1 MPDHSAQLNPLSCKR
16 CKHRKVRCSR
26 GMPTCE
32 RCKTHETECI
42 YPQRVKR
49 KVTRTLTDRL
59 STTDDAL
66 STILERLQRVEKHC
80 TTLPNGNQDPESRDG
95 PPASVAA
102 DPPAVAPPPRQRTSS
117 SNSAP
122 SNISSPAPSSVA
134 GGQATSPWTSFATP
148 SAIPELDVA
157 AILKDAVDQVQ
168 RLRLQTVSASVIT
181 QNVKIPPELAKQW
194 IKNYFTHMHTDMFL
208 SLVNPKLIEMIP
220 DLLGLPHVHLDPAIL
235 VVYYGVLYHGCGLG
249 PTMQDTDE
257 GLRYIRTLYICCLR
271 TLPLWQREATGST
284 TDLIAALTMCRTAAE
299 CFDEELAWRMYTYAC
314 EYAQA
319 LNLHNLDAYTAA
331 IGQDETKLDA
341 DRKGF
346 WELIQIDF
354 FFRLLFNRP
363 PAITDSMNTWKV
375 NLPWLS
381 SGSAP
386 PDLNAVPTVTFLM
399 GSRLTFILSHFFQ
412 DLESPDCNEDTIRP
426 KAEEYCREIGQLFDE
441 YQIEDWI
448 QRTVATGAKA
458 DGWLLGDVAMTGYT
472 YIIFILRKLAV
483 LTSNSPRPVSCD
495 ADIPDSP
502 LAVEASRG
510 MLRVVRAILVH
521 NPYPETMCVILGI
534 YRAYVSYACLLNHV
548 LRAVDVRSHYD
559 DIELLEEIGEVM
571 LKGSRDDRDFVPLL
585 RAIQSLGIEVKR
597 RLNDVAATGSV
608 ANDLTPVM
616 IIGVESLGVGAGCG

>member
-1 MPDHSAQLNPLSCKR
+1 MRKMQNPR
-16 CKHRKVRCSR
+16 D
-26 GMPTCE
+26 
-32 RCKTHETECI
+32 
-42 YPQRVKR
+42 RV
-49 KVTRTLTDRL
+49 RL
-59 STTDDAL
+59 SSKSQEKGHSDLDGP
-66 STILERLQRVEKHC
+66 SVRVEKHC
-80 TTLPNGNQDPESRDG
+80 TTIPNGNQDPESRDG
-95 PPASVAA
+95 PSASVAT
-102 DPPAVAPPPRQRTSS
+102 DPPAAAPPPRQRTSS

-122 SNISSPAPSSVA
+122 SNFSSPAPSSVA

-168 RLRLQTVSASVIT
+168 RLRLQTVSAAVVT
-181 QNVKIPPELAKQW
+181 QDVRVPPELAKQW

-208 SLVNPKLIEMIP
+208 SLVNPRLIEMIP

-235 VVYYGVLYHGCGLG
+235 VVYYGVLYHGCALG
-249 PTMQDTDE
+249 STVQANEE
-257 GLRYIRTLYICCLR
+257 GQKYIRMLYVCCLR

-299 CFDEELAWRMYTYAC
+299 CFDEELAWKMYTYAC

-319 LNLHNLDAYTAA
+319 LNLHNLDAYTTA
-331 IGQDETKLDA
+331 IGQDESKLDA

-412 DLESPDCNEDTIRP
+412 DLESPDCDEATIRP

-448 QRTVATGAKA
+448 QRSVATAAKA
-458 DGWLLGDVAMTGYT
+458 DCWLLGDVAMTGYT

-483 LTSNSPRPVSCD
+483 LSSNSPRPVSCD

-510 MLRVVRAILVH
+510 MLRIVRAILVH
-521 NPYPETMCVILGI
+521 NPYPETMCVLLGI
-534 YRAYVSYACLLNHV
+534 YRAYVSYACLLNHI

-559 DIELLEEIGEVM
+559 DIELLEEVGEVM
-571 LKGSRDDRDFVPLL
+571 LKGSRDDRDFIPLL
-585 RAIQSLGIEVKR
+585 RAIQSLGMEVKR

-608 ANDLTPVM
+608 ATALTPAM
-616 IIGVESLGVGAGCG
+616 SLGIGAGF

>member
-1 MPDHSAQLNPLSCKR
+1 MPDQSAQLNPLS
-16 CKHRKVRCSR
+16 
-26 GMPTCE
+26 
-32 RCKTHETECI
+32 
-42 YPQRVKR
+42 
-49 KVTRTLTDRL
+49 
-59 STTDDAL
+59 
-66 STILERLQRVEKHC
+66 RVEKHC

-95 PPASVAA
+95 PPVYVAT
-102 DPPAVAPPPRQRTSS
+102 DPPAAAPPSRQRTSS

-122 SNISSPAPSSVA
+122 SNLSSPAPSSVA

-148 SAIPELDVA
+148 SAIPELDIA

-168 RLRLQTVSASVIT
+168 RLRLQTVSAAVVT
-181 QNVKIPPELAKQW
+181 QDVRVPPELAKQW
-194 IKNYFTHMHTDMFL
+194 IKNMFL

-235 VVYYGVLYHGCGLG
+235 VVYYGVLYHGCALG
-249 PTMQDTDE
+249 STVQANEE
-257 GLRYIRTLYICCLR
+257 GHKYIRMLYVCCLR

-284 TDLIAALTMCRTAAE
+284 TDLIAALTMVSSAPSPLSSKPVLRLTTAPGRQCRTAAE
-299 CFDEELAWRMYTYAC
+299 CFDEELAWKMYTYAC

-319 LNLHNLDAYTAA
+319 LNLHNLDAYTTA
-331 IGQDETKLDA
+331 IGQDEGQLDS

-412 DLESPDCNEDTIRP
+412 DLESPDCDEATIRP
-426 KAEEYCREIGQLFDE
+426 KAEEYCREIGELFDE

-448 QRTVATGAKA
+448 QRSVATAAKA
-458 DGWLLGDVAMTGYT
+458 DCWLLGDVAMTGYT

-483 LTSNSPRPVSCD
+483 LSSNSPRPVSCD

-510 MLRVVRAILVH
+510 MLRIVRAILVH
-521 NPYPETMCVILGI
+521 NPYPETMCVLLGI
-534 YRAYVSYACLLNHV
+534 YRAYVSYACLLNHI
-548 LRAVDVRSHYD
+548 LRAVDVRSHHD
-559 DIELLEEIGEVM
+559 DIELLEEVGEVM
-571 LKGSRDDRDFVPLL
+571 LKGSRDDRDFMPLL
-585 RAIQSLGIEVKR
+585 RAIQSLGMEVKR

-608 ANDLTPVM
+608 LNALTPVTS
-616 IIGVESLGVGAGCG
+616 IGVGAGY

>member
-1 MPDHSAQLNPLSCKR
+1 MPDQSAQLNPLSCKR

-32 RCKTHETECI
+32 RCKTHETECV

-59 STTDDAL
+59 SLVDSSTTDDAL

-80 TTLPNGNQDPESRDG
+80 TTLPNGNQDPQSRDA

-102 DPPAVAPPPRQRTSS
+102 DPPAAAPPPRQRTSS

-122 SNISSPAPSSVA
+122 SNLSSPAPSSAA

-168 RLRLQTVSASVIT
+168 RLRLKTVSAAVVT
-181 QNVKIPPELAKQW
+181 QDVRVPPELAKQW

-208 SLVNPKLIEMIP
+208 SLVNPRLIEMIP

-235 VVYYGVLYHGCGLG
+235 VVYYGVLYHGCALG
-249 PTMQDTDE
+249 STVQANEE
-257 GLRYIRTLYICCLR
+257 GQTYIRMLYVCCLR

-299 CFDEELAWRMYTYAC
+299 CFDEELAWKMYTFAC

-319 LNLHNLDAYTAA
+319 LNLHNLDAYTTA
-331 IGQDETKLDA
+331 IGGQDESKLDA

-363 PAITDSMNTWKV
+363 PAITDSMNTWRV

-412 DLESPDCNEDTIRP
+412 DLESPDCDEATIRP

-448 QRTVATGAKA
+448 QRSVASAAKA
-458 DGWLLGDVAMTGYT
+458 DCWLLGDVAMTGYT

-483 LTSNSPRPVSCD
+483 LNSNSPRPVSCD

-510 MLRVVRAILVH
+510 MLRIVRAILVH
-521 NPYPETMCVILGI
+521 NPYPETMCVLLGI
-534 YRAYVSYACLLNHV
+534 YRAYVSYACLLNHI

-571 LKGSRDDRDFVPLL
+571 LKGSRDDRDFMPLL
-585 RAIQSLGIEVKR
+585 RAIQSLGMEVKR

-608 ANDLTPVM
+608 ATALTPVM
-616 IIGVESLGVGAGCG
+616 SIGVGAGF

>member
-1 MPDHSAQLNPLSCKR
+1 MPDQSAQLNPLS
-16 CKHRKVRCSR
+16 VRCSR

-32 RCKTHETECI
+32 RCKTHETECV

-59 STTDDAL
+59 SLGDSSTTDDAL

-80 TTLPNGNQDPESRDG
+80 TTVPNGNQDLESRDG

-102 DPPAVAPPPRQRTSS
+102 DPPAAAPPHRQRTSS

-122 SNISSPAPSSVA
+122 SNLSSPAPSSVA

-148 SAIPELDVA
+148 SAISELDVA

-168 RLRLQTVSASVIT
+168 RLRLQTVSAAVVT
-181 QNVKIPPELAKQW
+181 QDVRVPPELAKQW

-208 SLVNPKLIEMIP
+208 SLVNPRLIEMIP

-235 VVYYGVLYHGCGLG
+235 VVYYGVLYHGCALG
-249 PTMQDTDE
+249 STVQANEE
-257 GLRYIRTLYICCLR
+257 GQKYIRMLYVCCLR

-299 CFDEELAWRMYTYAC
+299 CFDEELAWKMYTYAC

-319 LNLHNLDAYTAA
+319 LNLHNLDAYTTT
-331 IGQDETKLDA
+331 IGQDESKLDA

-412 DLESPDCNEDTIRP
+412 DLESPDCDEATIRP

-448 QRTVATGAKA
+448 QRSVASAAKA
-458 DGWLLGDVAMTGYT
+458 DCWLLGDVAMTGYT

-483 LTSNSPRPVSCD
+483 LSSNSPRPVSCD

-510 MLRVVRAILVH
+510 MLRIVRAILVH
-521 NPYPETMCVILGI
+521 NPYPETMCVLLGI
-534 YRAYVSYACLLNHV
+534 YRAYVSYACLLNHI

-571 LKGSRDDRDFVPLL
+571 LKGSRDDRDFMPLL
-585 RAIQSLGIEVKR
+585 RAIQSLGMEVKR
-597 RLNDVAATGSV
+597 RLNDVAATASV
-608 ANDLTPVM
+608 ATVLTPAM
-616 IIGVESLGVGAGCG
+616 SIGIGAGF